1 MGSGSFQCLGNFA
14 PKRWNSESGVP
25 LAATETAL
33 TDDGYLWVSAGKA
46 GVKRSKEP
54 FIDLLR
60 QQSIG
65 RLFMERSMWSETGEE
80 GDPIPVD
87 GIIPIPGGLVR
98 TEQGVRILELSGGE
112 VEVVS
117 SIREEHGLV
126 DDYVVSGVFNEKTGL
141 FTSVAIRESQR
152 STSRLER

>member
-1 MGSGSFQCLGNFA
+1 M
-14 PKRWNSESGVP
+14 
-25 LAATETAL
+25 
-33 TDDGYLWVSAGKA
+33 
-46 GVKRSKEP
+46 KRSKEP

-87 GIIPIPGGLVR
+87 GIIPIPGGLVLC

-112 VEVVS
+112 VKAVS

-141 FTSVAIRESQR
+141 LYVGGNKGISAVDIKTREVMWTVSKRQGF
-152 STSRLER
+152 